1 MYRFVGVTEGATL
14 VGIDIVVTSV
24 AVAGAVVI
32 VKPSAVMKLKL
43 IESEPTS
50 SSTMD

>member
-14 VGIDIVVTSV
+14 VGIDIVIS
-24 AVAGAVVI
+24 AVAGAAVVL
-32 VKPSAVMKLKL
+32 VKPSVFMKLRL

-50 SSTMD
+50 SSSMVD

>member
-1 MYRFVGVTEGATL
+1 MYRFVGVTVGATL
-14 VGIDIVVTSV
+14 VGIDIVVSV
-24 AVAGAVVI
+24 AVAGAVVL
-32 VKPSAVMKLKL
+32 VKPSAVTKLKL